1 MSTPPAS
8 PKIYHITH
16 VENLAS
22 IVAEGYVYSDATMVV
37 RGGPSVTIGMDHI
50 KRDRF
55 RCPVTC
61 HSGDTVADYV
71 PFNFCPRSVML
82 YLIYMANH
90 PRLAYR
96 GGEGPIVHLQADLH
110 TVVAWADANG
120 VRWTFTAANARAAYA
135 EFFADR
141 ADLVRIPWEAVANSD
156 FRSEA
161 VKEAKQAEFLIRDR
175 FPWSFVESVGVRS
188 QTV

>member
-1 MSTPPAS
+1 M
-8 PKIYHITH
+8 
-16 VENLAS
+16 
-22 IVAEGYVYSDATMVV
+22 
-37 RGGPSVTIGMDHI
+37 
-50 KRDRF
+50 
-55 RCPVTC
+55 
-61 HSGDTVADYV
+61 
-71 PFNFCPRSVML
+71 
-82 YLIYMANH
+82 
-90 PRLAYR
+90 
-96 GGEGPIVHLQADLH
+96 
-110 TVVAWADANG
+110 
-120 VRWTFTAANARAAYA
+120 RWTFTAANARAAYA